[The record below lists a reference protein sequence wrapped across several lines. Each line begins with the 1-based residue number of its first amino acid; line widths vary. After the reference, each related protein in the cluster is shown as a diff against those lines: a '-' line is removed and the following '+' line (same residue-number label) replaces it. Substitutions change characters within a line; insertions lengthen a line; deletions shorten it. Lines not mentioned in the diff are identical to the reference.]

1 MEQAGFEIGKRVRGH
16 IGPGRLLF
24 EVE

>member
-1 MEQAGFEIGKRVRGH
+1 MEQAGFEIGKRVRVR
-16 IGPGRLLF
+16 IAPGRLTF